1 MSGNWANL
9 IGYRCSRF
17 RDGSALLRIR
27 SHIFSRCPPPSEQ
40 FCLDSDPWIRQF
52 LAMRRTQ
59 THGGVFG
66 FIQQTQEFANV
77 PELIP
82 QSIYQL
88 CDPPYFNALPPT
100 SFVLS
105 RTLPITT
112 AAADP
117 DTTGQPKRSTSSERP
132 SATRILFML
141 FCHRQEM
148 STKASITR
156 PRSKGKVG
164 NGARNPI
171 QEL

>member
-1 MSGNWANL
+1 MFAVSGWKRATANKK
-9 IGYRCSRF
+9 
-17 RDGSALLRIR
+17 
-27 SHIFSRCPPPSEQ
+27 HIFSRYPSPSEQ

-59 THGGVFG
+59 THGGALG

-100 SFVLS
+100 PFVLS

-132 SATRILFML
+132 PATRILFML